1 MSVSK
6 SSERV
11 TEEKSDTGMRLSL
24 HSAGHHNGNTFATS
38 SSFSSPSFCLGE
50 SSPESLCSSG
60 YTDSPQDYDMLKVT
74 LTTTLLT
81 GTKDIVE
88 DAISNW
94 EQEDKSML
102 SKNSDAAFEKIQT
115 ANERSKSNENSISVY
130 LDACA
135 GEHQENRNGN
145 DSDNLALSLSLISD
159 AVDHGSNGNNRY
171 RERHGSLTPDSEATG
186 IIDDDDVAGD
196 DDDDDDD
203 DAEDEA
209 LYFSIS
215 SDIGVRRTSAA
226 YTSSPNLSLFSRAH
240 SALMPELQ
248 IKGTGTMSDQGS
260 EVLLEEVQI
269 TCPLDSLGETPE
281 DISDPPRK
289 VAVTPSAVSLVQDT
303 KDIAQMLNCT
313 ETYVLVPKLTSSPS
327 RLKVK
332 SDIALVPLAG
342 DCKMT
347 NRNENGLSK
356 LDLKNIKAKVG
367 SRPTQSAQKITF
379 QNRSVSEIGR
389 KAAPRKG
396 EMKAF
401 YGGKRQSPS
410 PGNVKVA
417 LVLKPTRGKS
427 TFIKTSPK
435 AAAFDS
441 KKSKRPS
448 GAFSGRP
455 SHCTSAMHTEVAE
468 EQYRVTPRKVAQ
480 EVSDKCLLN
489 VESQYQSTI
498 PGEECV
504 EDYWEGTGEALQT
517 LGNLDKPRNHT
528 WKVSKLGPTVR
539 PPGKSIRV
547 DKGLVPPPGTGPP
560 GPEGPRPR
568 QSQINGPMLKEV
580 GQSAGDGSPMR
591 VKNIQ
596 SQSNASPKS
605 SCIGTRSAERASR
618 SNPPVGSQSGKKTLG
633 PTSSCDTVTCFN
645 STCVTAVPKS
655 PAMRSKALSPQSRTT
670 ATGLKIPS
678 VNNHNT
684 AKTATANQTAK
695 TSSTVNQ
702 VPTKQ
707 ASHYPLQKSGLARVS
722 GLNGT
727 VDKSKPRDVHAR
739 STNNCSSSPVPALTA
754 GHRQQDPSRALVPD
768 VVNANA
774 PGTTVS
780 SVPVAVS
787 TNTGSGTTGPPALAF
802 KARPGSRSS
811 AKHRARLQ
819 NAPKP
824 GAATAKQNQSK
835 EPTEKNNQ
843 AGQLWKLLIQ
853 ANKKVEALA
862 TVVQHLF
869 NEREE
874 TLKQK
879 KDLSL
884 QLAKLKNELVE
895 SSQCCD
901 RLHKEKEEARISL
914 EGVLRRLDEQHKV
927 ELVQLE
933 DRLKRFYQT
942 EWDKV
947 HQTYQEEADKCRM
960 LMERQVE
967 EMRTRQEAERKNQA
981 ASHSQI
987 MESLREQHETSLQE
1001 LKRIQEIDL
1010 ENLDKTRKE
1019 TETILSDKLSELSA
1033 ENASLNEKLKAEE
1046 ERRIL
1051 ANKSLKD
1058 SHTVY
1063 LEQELE
1069 SLKVVLE
1076 IKNNQLHQ
1084 KEKKLMEMDKLA
1096 DTNVKLEEC
1105 MTKVQQENED
1115 YKARMD
1121 KHAALSKQLS
1131 SEQAILQ
1138 QTLQK
1143 ESKVNKRLSME
1154 NEELL
1159 WKLHNGDLL
1168 GSPRRLSPTSPLS
1181 SPRNS
1186 ASFPAAAPLSPR

>member
-11 TEEKSDTGMRLSL
+11 TDEKSDTGMRLTL
-24 HSAGHHNGNTFATS
+24 HSAGHHNGNAFATS
-38 SSFSSPSFCLGE
+38 SSSSSPSFCLGE

-81 GTKDIVE
+81 GTKEIVE

-115 ANERSKSNENSISVY
+115 ANERSKSNDNSISVY

-135 GEHQENRNGN
+135 GEHQENRNDN
-145 DSDNLALSLSLISD
+145 DNLALSLSLISD
-159 AVDHGSNGNNRY
+159 TVDHGSNGNNRD
-171 RERHGSLTPDSEATG
+171 RERHGSLTPDTEATG
-186 IIDDDDVAGD
+186 ILDDDDVA
-196 DDDDDDD
+196 DDDDD

-215 SDIGVRRTSAA
+215 SDNGVRRTSAA

-260 EVLLEEVQI
+260 ELVLEKVQI
-269 TCPLDSLGETPE
+269 TCPPE
-281 DISDPPRK
+281 DISDTPHK

-313 ETYVLVPKLTSSPS
+313 ETYALVPKLTSCPS

-332 SDIALVPLAG
+332 SHIAVVPLAG
-342 DCKMT
+342 ACKMT

-367 SRPTQSAQKITF
+367 SRPTQSAPKITV
-379 QNRSVSEIGR
+379 QNKSVSEIGR
-389 KAAPRKG
+389 KAAPRKE

-410 PGNVKVA
+410 AGNVKVA

-448 GAFSGRP
+448 VAFSGRP

-468 EQYRVTPRKVAQ
+468 EQYRVTPRKVAH

-498 PGEECV
+498 PGEESV
-504 EDYWEGTGEALQT
+504 EDYWEGTGEALLT
-517 LGNLDKPRNHT
+517 LANLDKPRNHT

-580 GQSAGDGSPMR
+580 GQSAADGSPMR

-596 SQSNASPKS
+596 SQSN
-605 SCIGTRSAERASR
+605 
-618 SNPPVGSQSGKKTLG
+618 
-633 PTSSCDTVTCFN
+633 
-645 STCVTAVPKS
+645 
-655 PAMRSKALSPQSRTT
+655 
-670 ATGLKIPS
+670 GLKIPS

-684 AKTATANQTAK
+684 AKTATTNQTAK

-707 ASHYPLQKSGLARVS
+707 ATHYPLQKSGLARVS

-727 VDKSKPRDVHAR
+727 VDKNKPRDVHAR

-754 GHRQQDPSRALVPD
+754 GHRQQSPSRALVPD

-811 AKHRARLQ
+811 AKHRTRLQ
-819 NAPKP
+819 NGPKP
-824 GAATAKQNQSK
+824 GAVTAKQSQSK

-933 DRLKRFYQT
+933 DRLRRFYQT

-967 EMRTRQEAERKNQA
+967 EMRTIQEAERKTQE
-981 ASHSQI
+981 ASHSKI

-1010 ENLDKTRKE
+1010 ENLDKTLKE
-1019 TETILSDKLSELSA
+1019 TETTLSDKIFELSA
-1033 ENASLNEKLKAEE
+1033 ENAILNEKLKAEE

-1084 KEKKLMEMDKLA
+1084 KEKKLMEMDKLVE
-1096 DTNVKLEEC
+1096 TNVKLEEC